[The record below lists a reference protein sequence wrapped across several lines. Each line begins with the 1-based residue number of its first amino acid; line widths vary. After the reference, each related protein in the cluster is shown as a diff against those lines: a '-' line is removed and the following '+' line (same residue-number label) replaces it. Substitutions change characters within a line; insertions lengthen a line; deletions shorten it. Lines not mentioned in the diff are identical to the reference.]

1 MTVRVLPGRG
11 VAVDH
16 GALLGLVVA
25 PVTTSTDTFV
35 LGAGA
40 VGLWLQWRLQLQG
53 GCTLLARGATLQR
66 LRAEALQVRDASGA
80 ELDRLQLQVDDVAV
94 AALPRGATVLIAT
107 KADDV
112 GPALDALWGRLPLD
126 ATVVLCQNGIGVV
139 EAAAAQYGAWA
150 YGRAG
155 CWMGARREHEDTL
168 VVAGV
173 HRVDLAGQAAARP
186 ALALLGQRLRAS
198 GIAVDDLGED
208 IDRAEWRKALW
219 NVAVNAL
226 CAVVDGPNGLLL
238 EHPPLRRLAESLLDE
253 ALEVAGRD
261 GVTLDGNDRAT
272 VWRSLE
278 TTRRNINATLQD
290 LRAGRR
296 PELAWLNGA
305 VARGARRQ
313 GWQARAN
320 EALLD
325 LVEHLHATG
334 ARRRDTH
341 S

>member
-1 MTVRVLPGRG
+1 MGWQLTAGLP
-11 VAVDH
+11 
-16 GALLGLVVA
+16 LGLSAAAVA
-25 PVTTSTDTFV
+25 ASPDFYV

-40 VGLWLQWRLQLQG
+40 VGLWLQWRLQSQG
-53 GCTLLARGATLQR
+53 GCTLLARGAILAR
-66 LRAEALQVRDASGA
+66 LREDALTVVDATGA
-80 ELDRLQLQVDDVAV
+80 VLDRPRLTLADVETV
-94 AALPRGATVLIAT
+94 VLSPGATVLVAT

-112 GPALDALWGRLPLD
+112 EAALDTLWGRLPLD

-139 EAAAAQYGAWA
+139 DAAAAQYGAWA

-155 CWMGARREHEDTL
+155 CWMGARREDAGTL

-173 HRVDLAGQAAARP
+173 HRVDLAGQAEARP
-186 ALALLGQRLRAS
+186 ALEALGHRLRAA
-198 GIAVDDLGED
+198 GVAVDDLGED
-208 IDRAEWRKALW
+208 IARAEWRKALW

-226 CAVVDGPNGLLL
+226 CAVADGPNGLLL
-238 EHPPLRRLAESLLDE
+238 DHPPLRRVAESLLDE
-253 ALEVAGRD
+253 ALEAAARD
-261 GVTLDGNDRAT
+261 GVTLTDDDRAA

-278 TTRRNINATLQD
+278 TTRRNVNATLQD

-305 VARGARRQ
+305 VARAARRQ
-313 GWQARAN
+313 GWRARAN

-334 ARRRDTH
+334 ARRRDTTQ
-341 S
+341 